1 MLVECKNNLII
12 FANAYILV
20 FTVDVED
27 FAKLLYDT
35 LTKEL
40 PELDEIGVTKMT
52 ADLREMVHDN
62 IFLAGIKC
70 PSPNEVNLRHL
81 NAIWDMTNG

>member
-1 MLVECKNNLII
+1 MVLILTLRRTYKLI
-12 FANAYILV
+12 SI
-20 FTVDVED
+20 VDVED

-35 LTKEL
+35 LIKEL